1 MKFLRNL
8 ATLFVISAALCVT
21 PPAAVEALVPAAAQ
35 APAPTA
41 AATPDPQ
48 LAAAGKSLYARHCS
62 HCHGPS
68 MITSSTV
75 AYDLRRFPVEAKERF
90 VESVIFG
97 KNGKMPPW
105 GDKVNLEE
113 IDAIWAYVLTGGK

>member
-1 MKFLRNL
+1 MKILRDL
-8 ATLFVISAALCVT
+8 ATLIVISAALCVT
-21 PPAAVEALVPAAAQ
+21 PPALVDALVPAAVET
-35 APAPTA
+35 PASAGTA
-41 AATPDPQ
+41 IPAPQ
-48 LAAAGKSLYARHCS
+48 LAATGKSLYARHCS
-62 HCHGPS
+62 HCHGPG

>member
-1 MKFLRNL
+1 MKILRDL
-8 ATLFVISAALCVT
+8 ATLIVISAVLCVT
-21 PPAAVEALVPAAAQ
+21 PPALVDALVPAAVET
-35 APAPTA
+35 PASAGTA
-41 AATPDPQ
+41 IPAPQ
-48 LAAAGKSLYARHCS
+48 LAATGKSLYARHCS

-75 AYDLRRFPVEAKERF
+75 AYDLRRFPAEAKERF